1 MACQIEV
8 ESILG
13 GGGGSISNS
22 QLLAMRSVMNDA
34 NIC

>member
-1 MACQIEV
+1 MSDGSGV
-8 ESILG
+8 YTGG